1 MYMYTCVQLHMP
13 VQTTLTFFSD
23 RVCFGTW
30 TSATWLDWPTSNLQS
45 SGPSS
50 SAMTT
55 GRCSV
60 RPAFHVCGCQGS
72 ELGSHMCVKY
82 LADRAMS
89 AAPTALSLVPT
100 LSRHQYFLGCCL
112 SHAACAA
119 SPLTLLHSYHGLSFT
134 SVLLNHYPLTWL
146 DPYTTNF

>member
-1 MYMYTCVQLHMP
+1 MCVYMYTCVQLHMP

-60 RPAFHVCGCQGS
+60 RPAFPVCGCQGS

-89 AAPTALSLVPT
+89 AAPTVLSLVPT
-100 LSRHQYFLGCCL
+100 LSRHQYFSASASRDAVFHMQRVRHSL
-112 SHAACAA
+112 SHSYTATMD
-119 SPLTLLHSYHGLSFT
+119 SPSLQF
-134 SVLLNHYPLTWL
+134 
-146 DPYTTNF
+146 F